1 VGSAFWQ
8 AAGGK
13 LAERW
18 AAVAVPAL
26 VFWLGG
32 VLAFMLGRGGFHA
45 LQPFSDWLSKRSSP
59 LQAAVLLAGLFLV
72 AGSGVVVSRLTA
84 PALALMEGYWPRP
97 LWPLRQRLAERIN
110 CRADSASGHIQ
121 VLAGLVA
128 GGEATPEQREE
139 YMRIDRQLRRLPSRP
154 RVQPTR
160 VGNTLRAAET
170 RPIDKYGLDA
180 VGLWPH
186 LWLLL
191 PQATRDEIAA
201 ARRSLDTAVE
211 VCLWGLLFLA
221 FTPWTLWALPAG
233 LVVTAAS
240 ALAWVPARAEVF
252 ADLVEATFDLY
263 HDLLYRQL
271 RWPLPANP
279 ADDRVSGRRLTTY
292 LIRGLNGTSPAFTGA
307 GPALPADDTAQ
318 TTETADPT
326 ETRN

>member
-1 VGSAFWQ
+1 VGGAFWD
-8 AAGGK
+8 AVGGK

-18 AAVAVPAL
+18 AALAVPAL

-72 AGSGVVVSRLTA
+72 AGSGVVVGRLTA
-84 PALALMEGYWPRP
+84 PVLALMEGYWPRP
-97 LWPLRQRLAERIN
+97 LCPLRKWLADRIN
-110 CRADSASGHIQ
+110 DRADLATARFQ
-121 VLAGLVA
+121 VLTPLVK
-128 GGEATPEQREE
+128 GDEATPEQREE

-154 RVQPTR
+154 RVQPTP

-180 VGLWPH
+180 VAVWPH

-191 PQATRDEIAA
+191 PQTTRDEIAA

-211 VCLWGLLFLA
+211 ACIWGLLFLV

-233 LVVTAAS
+233 LAVTAAS

-252 ADLVEATFDLY
+252 ADLVEATFDLH

-279 ADDRVSGRRLTTY
+279 ADDQVSGRRLTTY
-292 LIRGLNGTSPAFTGA
+292 LVRGLSGDSPTFTGA
-307 GPALPADDTAQ
+307 GPAPADA
-318 TTETADPT
+318 ETA
-326 ETRN
+326 ERRN